1 MRVKMKPV
9 RLWATTTPEVYK
21 ELLVYLATTIN
32 VKTGAKVKL
41 GDFVEIAVIEKLA
54 REQKRLLKASA
65 RKTGKELV

>member
-1 MRVKMKPV
+1 MKPV

-21 ELLVYLATTIN
+21 ELLAYLATTIN